1 MNRATVRE
9 KFNRLPPKRQ
19 AVLRR
24 ILAGDSKTKIALD
37 LCDGSEDAVQQHLR
51 QLYKDFSITHDRASK
66 LPALQSLFFE
76 TMPELF
82 QFPAASAPETDV
94 PTRHHLRQL
103 PYQNLPLQTN
113 DFIGRDT
120 ELKRLLELID
130 LNYRAPYVTI
140 DGIGGVGKTALAIE
154 TAYRCWEY
162 KHGLSIQE
170 TPPQETPLFDAII
183 FTTAKENKLLPTGIV
198 SGLQRQSTLRDIFRE
213 IAQTLDD
220 PSITQ
225 SAPDE
230 QLQRVRNSLAQQKT
244 LLIIDNLETIENQN
258 EILAFVDNLPFSTKA
273 IITTRRLVSGYSS
286 LCLNALPEDD
296 SLRLIDQQA
305 REKALFLD
313 PETARN
319 LYQRFGGV
327 PVALI
332 YGVGMLATHYPLDAL
347 LDAQTPLPD
356 DVARFCFESSVA
368 PLRGQPAHALLMAIA
383 IFPHPPVRDALA
395 EVAGLSTDPI
405 AVNQGLAQLL
415 QLSLIR
421 QEEIE
426 GQTRY
431 GMLALTRE
439 YGLAELAANR
449 AFEQPARERWVNWYL
464 DFANKYG
471 CEFFEERLEWH
482 IPFDRIEQEW
492 ENFVAVFSWCA
503 TQEHYDKVRSFWK
516 KLRHYTDVYGYWEDH
531 LFWSE
536 WLIEAAKRRGE
547 WSVAVE
553 AMSDKGWVQIRIN
566 SPQSLEGANQILREG
581 WALRENIDLLI
592 QFFLAH
598 HIVILYIH
606 QGQYNES
613 SNWLKIAKELLT
625 ENDLCLGDRDFESW
639 LLALKYFQ
647 GQIDFFQKD
656 YDNAR
661 LLFNNTVEGFCDIDE
676 QRLMNYAQRWL
687 AEVAIVQSDFDEA
700 ENLLNIGLP
709 VAERNKDRRQT
720 ALYQRSFAQL
730 ERARGHPEQAKEWGK
745 RALAGF
751 KRLGM
756 TKDAAEMRAL
766 LAELE
771 VG

>member
-383 IFPHPPVRDALA
+383 IFPHPPVRDALT
-395 EVAGLSTDPI
+395 EVAGLSADPI

-439 YGLAELAANR
+439 YGLAELAADR
-449 AFEQPARERWVNWYL
+449 AFEQQARERWVNWYL
-464 DFANKYG
+464 DFAEKYG
-471 CEFFEERLEWH
+471 RDYFDEALEWH
-482 IPFDRIEQEW
+482 IEFDRLEKEW
-492 ENFVAVFSWCA
+492 RNFLSIFSWCA
-503 TQEHYDKVRSFWK
+503 SQEDYEKIKTLWN
-516 KLRHYTDVYGYWEDH
+516 KLRHYTDLYGYWEDH
-531 LFWSE
+531 IFWSQ
-536 WLIEAAKRRGE
+536 WLTAAAKRRGE
-547 WSVAVE
+547 WSVYAE
-553 AMSDKGWVQIRIN
+553 AISDESWIYLRLN
-566 SPQSLEGANQILREG
+566 SSQALKAANQLLREG
-581 WALRENIDLLI
+581 WELRDNIDLFI
-592 QFFLAH
+592 QFLLAH
-598 HIVILYIH
+598 HLAVLFI
-606 QGQYNES
+606 QKEQYQEAAH
-613 SNWLKIAKELLT
+613 WLRLAKELFL
-625 ENDLCLGDRDFESW
+625 ENELNLEDGDFSSW
-639 LLALKYFQ
+639 SLAFDYFQ
-647 GQIDFFQKD
+647 AQIDFSNKDYSTAKLLFQK
-656 YDNAR
+656 
-661 LLFNNTVEGFCDIDE
+661 TIEGWANIDK
-676 QRLMNYAQRWL
+676 QRSMNYSQRWL
-687 AEVAIVQSDFDEA
+687 ADIAIVQSDFDEA
-700 ENLLNIGLP
+700 DNLLNTGLP

-720 ALYQRSFAQL
+720 ALYQRSFARL
-730 ERARGHPEQAKEWGK
+730 ERARGNPEQAKEWGK